1 VFLHSLHLHHFR
13 NYTDQVLQLG
23 SPKTILVGDNAQG
36 KTNVL
41 EAVELLACLKSRR
54 CSRDSDLIQH
64 LHQQAGILAMSE
76 RLGIRHQLQATLRAN
91 GRRTLQVDGQNVR
104 RQVEFLGQINAV
116 LFSSLDLQLI
126 RGGPD
131 QRRDWLDAVLVQL
144 EPVYADLLVQYRRIL
159 KQRNTIL
166 KDRREQQRLAEK
178 VEFHG
183 SSPAT
188 ESPSFPTTAVL
199 SRYHHP
205 SELAAWNEEF
215 ARAGSRL
222 MRRRA
227 RLLERLGPL
236 AATWHQAIS
245 GGTEVLTLT
254 YQPQVHLPD
263 PHADAAE
270 VQALYQMELE
280 RKGSAEQ
287 AYGSSLVGPHRDD
300 VDMQIN
306 HEPARTYG
314 SQGQQR
320 TLVLALKLAELELIE
335 QVVGETP
342 LLLLDDVL
350 AELDLRRQD
359 QLLDAIQDRVQTLV
373 TTTHLGSFDAR
384 WLTSAHIL
392 RVQQGTIR
400 PEALPS
406 TYSSHLQW
414 KSDP

>member
-1 VFLHSLHLHHFR
+1 MFLHSLHLHHFR
-13 NYTDQVLQLG
+13 NYTDQVLQFG
-23 SPKTILVGDNAQG
+23 TPKTILVGDNAQG

-54 CSRDSDLIQH
+54 CSCDSDLIQH
-64 LHQQAGILAMSE
+64 PHEQAGILALSE
-76 RLGIRHQLQATLRAN
+76 RLGISHQLQAILRTH

-116 LFSSLDLQLI
+116 LFSSLDMQLI
-126 RGGPD
+126 RGGPEE
-131 QRRDWLDAVLVQL
+131 RRDWLDAVLIQL
-144 EPVYADLLVQYRRIL
+144 EPVYADLLAQYRRIL

-178 VEFHG
+178 VEVY
-183 SSPAT
+183 SSLKAT
-188 ESPSFPTTAVL
+188 ESPSLPTPAVL
-199 SRYHHP
+199 PSHP
-205 SELAAWNEEF
+205 HASELAAWNEEF

-227 RLLERLGPL
+227 RLLDRLEPL
-236 AATWHQAIS
+236 AARWHQAIS
-245 GGTEVLTLT
+245 GGTEHLTLT

-270 VQALYQMELE
+270 VQALYQQELE
-280 RKGSAEQ
+280 RKVSAEQ

-300 VDMQIN
+300 VEMRIN

-350 AELDLRRQD
+350 AELDPRRQD

-384 WLTSAHIL
+384 WLSSAQIL
-392 RVQQGTIR
+392 RVQQGTIG
-400 PEALPS
+400 PEVLPP
-406 TYSSHLQW
+406 TYSFHSQW